1 MIGTKEFNTF
11 EELGD
16 IINAMKTRNIIDTK
30 IVLLTEK
37 DEYIGYYNGSEFLI
51 NRFLEGP
58 YKIKLILADLENVSF
73 DKILQNKNR
82 KMIIAR
88 KDRCKI
94 LVDQVKQCGEYTHR
108 LTYLDE
114 NRCLSNSFNVLTDYS
129 VSNDYKLTFEDIEA
143 NDWFV
148 YFLD

>member
-1 MIGTKEFNTF
+1 MIGTKSFNTF
-11 EELGD
+11 EELND
-16 IINAMKTRNIIDTK
+16 IISAMKERNIIDTK
-30 IVLLTEK
+30 IAIFTEK
-37 DEYIGYYNGSEFLI
+37 DEYLGYYNGSKFLI
-51 NRFLEGP
+51 NRFLKGP

-94 LVDQVKQCGEYTHR
+94 LVDQVKQYGEDTHR

-143 NDWFV
+143 NDWIV
-148 YFLD
+148 YFLE

>member
-1 MIGTKEFNTF
+1 MIGTKSFNTF
-11 EELGD
+11 EELGG
-16 IINAMKTRNIIDTK
+16 IINAMKTRNIIETK
-30 IVLLTEK
+30 IAIFTEK
-37 DEYIGYYNGSEFLI
+37 DDYIGYYNGSEFLI

-58 YKIKLILADLENVSF
+58 YKIKLILADFVNVGF
-73 DKILQNKNR
+73 DKVLQNKNR

-94 LVDQVKQCGEYTHR
+94 LVDQVKQYGEDTHR

-114 NRCLSNSFNVLTDYS
+114 KRCLSNSFNVLTDYS

-143 NDWFV
+143 NDWIV

>member
-1 MIGTKEFNTF
+1 MIGTKSFNAF

-16 IINAMKTRNIIDTK
+16 IISVMKTRNIIDTK
-30 IVLLTEK
+30 IVIFTEK
-37 DEYIGYYNGSEFLI
+37 GDYIGYYNGSEFLI

-58 YKIKLILADLENVSF
+58 YKIKLILADFVNVGF
-73 DKILQNKNR
+73 DKILQNKDK

-94 LVDQVKQCGEYTHR
+94 LVDQVKQCGEDTHR

-114 NRCLSNSFNVLTDYS
+114 NRCLSNSFSVFTDYNI
-129 VSNDYKLTFEDIEA
+129 SNDYKLTFEDIEA
-143 NDWFV
+143 NDWSI
-148 YFLD
+148 YFLE